1 MAQQMTA
8 EESARL
14 EEFLKPSRI
23 AVVAT
28 VGRTGMPHL
37 TPNWYVYV
45 DGKVAISTTK
55 ERLKYRNLMR
65 DHSLSVCIY
74 SEPQALEYVT
84 VVGQAE
90 IIDDE
95 SIWPVTR
102 SIVERYVEAASIE
115 DRMRRL
121 REESR
126 IIISLAPERVHF
138 RAMTIVEPLSHA

>member
-1 MAQQMTA
+1 MTQQMKA
-8 EESARL
+8 

-37 TPNWYVYV
+37 TPNWYVYA

-55 ERLKYRNLMR
+55 ERVKYR
-65 DHSLSVCIY
+65 SLSVCIY

-90 IIDDE
+90 IIDGD
-95 SIWPVTR
+95 SIWPVTKA
-102 SIVERYVEAASIE
+102 IVERYVEAASVE
-115 DRMRRL
+115 DRILRL
-121 REESR
+121 RQENR
-126 IIISLAPERVHF
+126 IIISLTPEPVHF
-138 RAMTIVEPLSHA
+138 RGMTIVKQLRYA

>member
-1 MAQQMTA
+1 MKA
-8 EESARL
+8 EELARF

-37 TPNWYVYV
+37 TPNWYVYA

-55 ERLKYRNLMR
+55 ERIKYRNLSR
-65 DHSLSVCIY
+65 DRSLSVCIY

-90 IIDDE
+90 IIDGD
-95 SIWPVTR
+95 SIWPVTKA
-102 SIVERYVEAASIE
+102 IVERYVEAASVE
-115 DRMRRL
+115 DRILRL
-121 REESR
+121 RQENR
-126 IIISLAPERVHF
+126 IIISLTPERVHF
-138 RAMTIVEPLSHA
+138 RGMTIVEPLRYA

>member
-1 MAQQMTA
+1 MTQQMKA
-8 EESARL
+8 EELARF

-37 TPNWYVYV
+37 TPNWYVYA

-55 ERLKYRNLMR
+55 ERVKYRN
-65 DHSLSVCIY
+65 LSVCIY

-90 IIDDE
+90 IIDGD
-95 SIWPVTR
+95 SIWPVTKA
-102 SIVERYVEAASIE
+102 IVERYVEAASVEGRIL
-115 DRMRRL
+115 RL
-121 REESR
+121 RQENR
-126 IIISLAPERVHF
+126 IIISLTPEPVHF
-138 RAMTIVEPLSHA
+138 RGMTIVKRLRYA